1 MDEATTEA
9 ATGRSL
15 ANPEANSRAN
25 PKPRISPH
33 KEETIARVLAYF
45 LRNPTKDA
53 WAAASA
59 LGLSR
64 STVNHCRSYLIN
76 TNQLPP
82 RRRVG
87 ARERYMPK
95 EGT

>member
-9 ATGRSL
+9 ATGRSR
-15 ANPEANSRAN
+15 ANPGDN

-87 ARERYMPK
+87 ACERYMPK